1 MKIVSITELNH
12 KKSKITLQDGTVFA
26 LYKGEIRR
34 LHLSE
39 GMELVQ
45 EQVEEIYH
53 EILRKRIKERALY
66 LLKAAD
72 KTEYEIRTK
81 LKQAFYPEELI
92 DYAVDFLKQYRYID
106 DQRYA
111 QNYINLYAER
121 RSRRNISQKLMQKG
135 ISRQLV
141 NEILDERENELGE
154 SCEKEL
160 IYELLRKRK
169 YNFRE
174 TDKKAENRMIG
185 YLLRRGFGMDDILY
199 CIRHEPEK

>member
-81 LKQAFYPEELI
+81 LRQAFYPEELI

-135 ISRQLV
+135 ISRELV

-160 IYELLRKRK
+160 IYVLLRKRK

-185 YLLRRGFGMDDILY
+185 YLLRRGFGMDDVLY
-199 CIRHEPEK
+199 CIRHEPEE